1 MCYDQTNTQIGLSPK
16 SSPLNIS
23 VLLRTSLGLL
33 KTLKK
38 IFPITSRD
46 ISCIFQREIED
57 SKGFH
62 RIVDL
67 RYTTPRW
74 R

>member
-23 VLLRTSLGLL
+23 VLLRTSLGVL
-33 KTLKK
+33 KTLEK

-46 ISCIFQREIED
+46 ICLHFSA
-57 SKGFH
+57 GN
-62 RIVDL
+62 
-67 RYTTPRW
+67 
-74 R
+74 